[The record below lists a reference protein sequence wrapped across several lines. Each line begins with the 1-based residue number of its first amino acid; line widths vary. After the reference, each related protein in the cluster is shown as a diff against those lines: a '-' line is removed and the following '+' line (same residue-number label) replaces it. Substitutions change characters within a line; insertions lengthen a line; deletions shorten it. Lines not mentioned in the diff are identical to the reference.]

1 MSNLKAKIRE
11 NLTSGS
17 NNKLRAEGLIPA
29 ILYGGKVEN
38 EKISIAKKD
47 LRNVIDSESF
57 LSTVFEI
64 EINLFKPK

>member
-29 ILYGGKVEN
+29 ILYGGKN
-38 EKISIAKKD
+38 QIWI
-47 LRNVIDSESF
+47 F
-57 LSTVFEI
+57 LSVKKKFLI
-64 EINLFKPK
+64 L